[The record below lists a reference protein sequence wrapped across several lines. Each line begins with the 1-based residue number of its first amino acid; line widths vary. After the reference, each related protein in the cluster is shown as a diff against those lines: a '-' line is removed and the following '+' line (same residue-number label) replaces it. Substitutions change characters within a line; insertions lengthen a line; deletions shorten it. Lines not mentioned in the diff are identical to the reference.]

1 MSQDIGTLGFIGL
14 GAMGGP
20 MARNLLKAG
29 YELIGYDISA
39 ERLTECVQ
47 VGAKAGESA
56 GDVVARAD
64 VVLTSLTTS
73 KVFERVAESELI
85 PNAREG
91 QVFIEHGTTRP
102 PVTRRLS
109 ADFAECGAIMLD
121 APVSGGI
128 DGAKN
133 GTLRMWVGGDEP
145 TARRCWDLFEILADP
160 RYLIYAGPSGCGQIM
175 KCIQQLSGG
184 LTEAVQIEVAA
195 MGYLAGVPLETLA
208 AGMVD
213 KESFEKVLSRIRDG
227 KAGEMDMKY
236 GEWGYS
242 LSEAAGKGFRMPVL
256 EALSE
261 FLKDAPHEHNDGQ
274 GRAYPSLWDALLR
287 AGHPVKRDHESHE

>member
-1 MSQDIGTLGFIGL
+1 MSHDIGTLGFIGL
-14 GAMGGP
+14 GAMGSR
-20 MARNLLKAG
+20 MARNLLNAG
-29 YELIGYDISA
+29 YELVGFDIDT
-39 ERLTECVQ
+39 ERLTECEQ
-47 VGAKAGESA
+47 AGAKGASSA
-56 GDVVARAD
+56 SEVVERAD

-73 KVFERVAESELI
+73 DVFQRVAESELI

-102 PVTRRLS
+102 PMTRRLS
-109 ADFAECGAIMLD
+109 ADFAERGGIMLD
-121 APVSGGI
+121 APVSGGA

-145 TARRCWDLFEILADP
+145 TARRCWELFEIIADP

-184 LTEAVQIEVAA
+184 LAEAVQLELVAF
-195 MGYLAGVPLETLA
+195 GRLAGLPMETLA
-208 AGMVD
+208 AGMKD
-213 KESFEKVLSRIRDG
+213 KESFLAALNCVRAG
-227 KAGEMDMKY
+227 KTGEMDMKY
-236 GEWGYS
+236 GEWGYA
-242 LSEAAGKGFRMPVL
+242 LSEAGEKGFRMPVL

-261 FLKDAPHEHNDGQ
+261 FLKDAPHEHTDGQ

-287 AGHPVKRDHESHE
+287 AARPGKLEHE